1 MILDVKNLSF
11 GYHRDH
17 ILFKDVNFSVDK
29 GEIFSI
35 LGSNGIGKSTL
46 LNCIAN
52 LLTPLDGEIMLNG
65 VSLKNMNLRKI
76 AKTIGYVPQIHD
88 VAYAY
93 EVRDYIVMGRAPY
106 LGMFA
111 KPSREDFRLADMTME
126 ELGISHL
133 AGRAYTEL
141 SGGERQQVSIARA
154 IVQQPDIIILDEP
167 TNHLDYGNQLRMIQ
181 MIRKLARNGYGII
194 ITSHMPD
201 HVLLLDG
208 NVGILG
214 ENGHLQVGTTR
225 EIMNK
230 KNLEELYHVEIF
242 MVHVDEVGRNVC
254 VAGKLEDSNEERQ
267 TPEGKR

>member
-1 MILDVKNLSF
+1 MILDVRNLAF
-11 GYHRDH
+11 GYHKDR
-17 ILFKDVNFSVDK
+17 ILFRNVNFSVDK
-29 GEIFSI
+29 GEIFCI

-52 LLTPLDGEIMLNG
+52 LLTPIEGEIRLNG
-65 VSLKNMNLRKI
+65 LPMKNMDLKKI
-76 AKTIGYVPQIHD
+76 AKTIGYVPQMHD

-106 LGMFA
+106 LGMFG
-111 KPSREDFRLADMTME
+111 KPSEKDYQLADRTME

-167 TNHLDYGNQLRMIQ
+167 TNHLDYGNQLRMIH
-181 MIRKLARNGYGII
+181 MIRKLAQSGYGVI

-214 ENGHLQVGTTR
+214 DDEQLRVGTTR
-225 EIMNK
+225 EIMTK

-242 MVHVDEVGRNVC
+242 MVHVDEVGRDVC
-254 VAGKLEDSNEERQ
+254 VAGKAEDM
-267 TPEGKR
+267 K